1 MPAYYTFAGCGVCKI
16 MVSSRMTLCTSGG
29 DTAGWILGT
38 LHARIAPLSIT
49 PQVFAYGRFLGD
61 YRAQR
66 EVGALALAELRPTVP
81 EHEVH
86 EHTHDD
92 AHFLLL
98 LQGHYLSSARGM
110 PEVCS
115 RRALVLN
122 PPGTT
127 HRDCFRGLEGLFF
140 TVSVPASLWREA
152 QARRPLPTSA
162 VKLPGATLV
171 RAACLWRELRAWDT
185 ASPLAVEGGFE
196 ALLDA
201 AAQLVPEGNAD
212 GPPWLERAREIL
224 SDEWRRTP
232 ALAELAQQVDV
243 HPVYLARAFR
253 RRYGCS
259 PGAYLRHC
267 RMERA
272 IGLLDDVRVTIAE
285 VAATCGFVDQ
295 AHFAHAFRRAHRVT
309 PSQYRALG

>member
-1 MPAYYTFAGCGVCKI
+1 MST
-16 MVSSRMTLCTSGG
+16 
-29 DTAGWILGT
+29 
-38 LHARIAPLSIT
+38 T
-49 PQVFAYGRFLGD
+49 PQTFAYGRFLGD

-66 EVGALALAELRPTVP
+66 EVGALTLAELRPTVP
-81 EHEVH
+81 EHDVH
-86 EHTHDD
+86 VHTHDD

-98 LQGHYLSSARGM
+98 LQGNYLSSALGM

-115 RRALVLN
+115 KRALVLN

-127 HRDCFRGLEGLFF
+127 HRDCFRGLDGLFF
-140 TVSVPASLWREA
+140 TVSVSSANWKQA
-152 QARRPLPTSA
+152 QMRRQLPTSA
-162 VKLPGATLV
+162 VKLPGSTLV
-171 RAACLWRELRAWDT
+171 RAACLWREMRGWDS
-185 ASPLAVEGGFE
+185 ASPLAIEGGFE
-196 ALLDA
+196 ELLDA
-201 AAQLVPEGNAD
+201 AAELVHSNAVD
-212 GPPWLERAREIL
+212 GPPWLDRAREIL

-259 PGAYLRHC
+259 PGAYLRRC

-272 IGLLDDVRVTIAE
+272 IGLLDDARMTIAE

>member
-1 MPAYYTFAGCGVCKI
+1 MPC
-16 MVSSRMTLCTSGG
+16 
-29 DTAGWILGT
+29 
-38 LHARIAPLSIT
+38 PLPNT
-49 PQVFAYGRFLGD
+49 PQAFAYGRFLGD
-61 YRAQR
+61 YRAR
-66 EVGALALAELRPTVP
+66 RDVGALALAELRPTVP

-86 EHTHDD
+86 VHTHDD

-98 LQGHYLSSARGM
+98 LQGNYLSSARGM
-110 PEVCS
+110 PDVCS

-127 HRDCFRGLEGLFF
+127 HRDCFRGLDGLFF
-140 TVSVPASLWREA
+140 TVSVPSSVWQLA
-152 QARRPLPTSA
+152 QGRRVLPTSA
-162 VKLPGATLV
+162 LRLPGSTLV
-171 RAACLWRELRAWDT
+171 RAACLWRELRGWDS
-185 ASPLAVEGGFE
+185 ASPLAVESGFE
-196 ALLDA
+196 ELLDA
-201 AAQLVPEGNAD
+201 AAELVQGNVAEGPA
-212 GPPWLERAREIL
+212 WLERAREIL
-224 SDEWRRTP
+224 ADEWRRTP

-253 RRYGCS
+253 RRYGYS

-272 IGLLDDVRVTIAE
+272 IGLLDDHRLSVAE

-295 AHFAHAFRRAHRVT
+295 AHFSHAFRRAHRVT

>member
-1 MPAYYTFAGCGVCKI
+1 MST
-16 MVSSRMTLCTSGG
+16 
-29 DTAGWILGT
+29 
-38 LHARIAPLSIT
+38 T
-49 PQVFAYGRFLGD
+49 PQAFPYGRFLGD

-81 EHEVH
+81 EHDVH
-86 EHTHDD
+86 LHTHED

-98 LQGHYLSSARGM
+98 LQGNYLSSARGM
-110 PEVCS
+110 PDVCS

-127 HRDCFRGLEGLFF
+127 HRDCFRGLDGLFF
-140 TVSVPASLWREA
+140 TVSLPSPVWQAAHRKRALPA
-152 QARRPLPTSA
+152 SA

-196 ALLDA
+196 ELLDA
-201 AAQLVPEGNAD
+201 AAELVQEKPAEGPA
-212 GPPWLERAREIL
+212 WLERAREIL
-224 SDEWRRTP
+224 ADEWRRTP
-232 ALAELAQQVDV
+232 ALAELARQVDV

-259 PGAYLRHC
+259 PGAYLRRC

-272 IGLLDDVRVTIAE
+272 IGLLDDARLSVAE

-295 AHFAHAFRRAHRVT
+295 AHFAHAFRRAHRVS

>member
-1 MPAYYTFAGCGVCKI
+1 MTKGTVAVMKAGGYWPNPPV
-16 MVSSRMTLCTSGG
+16 RMNFVT
-29 DTAGWILGT
+29 TASLT
-38 LHARIAPLSIT
+38 
-49 PQVFAYGRFLGD
+49 FAYGRFLGD

-66 EVGALALAELRPTVP
+66 DVGAVALAELRPTVP

-98 LQGHYLSSARGM
+98 LQGNYLSSARGM

-115 RRALVLN
+115 KRALVLN

-127 HRDCFRGLEGLFF
+127 HRDCFRGLDGLFF
-140 TVSVPASLWREA
+140 TVSVPSAVWE
-152 QARRPLPTSA
+152 QAESRRPLPTSA
-162 VKLPGATLV
+162 VKLPGSTLV
-171 RAACLWRELRAWDT
+171 RAACLWRELRAWDS

-196 ALLDA
+196 ELLDA
-201 AAQLVPEGNAD
+201 AAELVQGNVAE

-224 SDEWRRTP
+224 ADEWRRTP

-272 IGLLDDVRVTIAE
+272 IGLLDDARLSVAE

-295 AHFAHAFRRAHRVT
+295 AHFSHAFRRAHRVT

>member
-1 MPAYYTFAGCGVCKI
+1 MP
-16 MVSSRMTLCTSGG
+16 
-29 DTAGWILGT
+29 
-38 LHARIAPLSIT
+38 IT
-49 PQVFAYGRFLGD
+49 PQAFAYGRFLGD

-66 EVGALALAELRPTVP
+66 EVGALALAELQPTVP

-86 EHTHDD
+86 VHTHDD

-98 LQGHYLSSARGM
+98 LQGNYLSSARGM

-127 HRDCFRGLEGLFF
+127 HRDCFRGLDGLFF
-140 TVSVPASLWREA
+140 TVSVPASVWQQA
-152 QARRPLPTSA
+152 QSRRPLPASA
-162 VKLPGATLV
+162 VRLPGSTLV

-185 ASPLAVEGGFE
+185 ASPLAAEGGFE
-196 ALLDA
+196 ELLDA
-201 AAQLVPEGNAD
+201 AAELVQEQAAE

-224 SDEWRRTP
+224 ADEWRRTP
-232 ALAELAQQVDV
+232 ALAELARQVDV

-259 PGAYLRHC
+259 PGAYLRRC

-272 IGLLDDVRVTIAE
+272 IGLLDDKRVTIAE
-285 VAATCGFVDQ
+285 VAASCGFVDQ

>member
-1 MPAYYTFAGCGVCKI
+1 MARAA
-16 MVSSRMTLCTSGG
+16 
-29 DTAGWILGT
+29 DTHCRQPTRPVLLST
-38 LHARIAPLSIT
+38 TPHA
-49 PQVFAYGRFLGD
+49 FAYGRFLGE

-66 EVGALALAELRPTVP
+66 DVGALALAELRPTVP

-86 EHTHDD
+86 VHTHDD

-98 LQGHYLSSARGM
+98 LQGNYLSSARGM
-110 PEVCS
+110 PEVCNK
-115 RRALVLN
+115 RALVLN

-140 TVSVPASLWREA
+140 TVSVPSAVWEQA
-152 QARRPLPTSA
+152 QQRRALPTSA
-162 VKLPGATLV
+162 VKLPGSTLV
-171 RAACLWRELRAWDT
+171 RAACLWRELRAWDS
-185 ASPLAVEGGFE
+185 ASPLVVEGGFE
-196 ALLDA
+196 DLLDA
-201 AAQLVPEGNAD
+201 AAELQLEKPDEGPA
-212 GPPWLERAREIL
+212 WLERAREIL

-232 ALAELAQQVDV
+232 ALAELSQQVDV

-259 PGAYLRHC
+259 PGAYLRRC

-272 IGLLDDVRVTIAE
+272 IGLLDDNRLSIAE

-295 AHFAHAFRRAHRVT
+295 AHFSHAFRRAHRVT

>member
-1 MPAYYTFAGCGVCKI
+1 
-16 MVSSRMTLCTSGG
+16 
-29 DTAGWILGT
+29 
-38 LHARIAPLSIT
+38 
-49 PQVFAYGRFLGD
+49 
-61 YRAQR
+61 
-66 EVGALALAELRPTVP
+66 LALAELRPTVP

-86 EHTHDD
+86 VHTHDD

-98 LQGHYLSSARGM
+98 LQGNYLSSASGM

-115 RRALVLN
+115 KRALVLN

-127 HRDCFRGLEGLFF
+127 HRDCFRGLDGLFF
-140 TVSVPASLWREA
+140 TVSVPSPVWKRAES
-152 QARRPLPTSA
+152 RRPLPTSA
-162 VKLPGATLV
+162 LKLPGSTLV

-196 ALLDA
+196 ELLDA
-201 AAQLVPEGNAD
+201 AAELVQGKVAE

-224 SDEWRRTP
+224 ADEWRRTP

-272 IGLLDDVRVTIAE
+272 IDLLDDHRLSVAE

-295 AHFAHAFRRAHRVT
+295 AHFSHAFRRSHRVT